1 MFLPAP
7 LRPFPRNTQTL
18 PYYPR
23 PRLVGRCS
31 FQRRNPNRTGL
42 SASLDNPSGANGRG
56 RGRRRRPFPTRGRQY
71 PRASA
76 PGSPRALRPLLGP
89 ATITPGVR
97 PSSELRRTG
106 ARRHRRSSGR
116 GGARGPR
123 RLERER
129 MAPAGPPR
137 SSRTHRRRCPE
148 SLRTLAGGLAPA
160 ARPGGRTLEKRR
172 SGRGRPPCPPPLRHS
187 HRASRTP
194 RTAPGPPS
202 IMQPA
207 AGAGAPGCA
216 VATPAPHPP
225 PPPLRPSR
233 SGREIAKDAGRWRLA
248 HLLRERSKLLISI
261 YL

>member
-1 MFLPAP
+1 MKGLGKCDFQKSCHFSGGQVAALFLPVP
-7 LRPFPRNTQTL
+7 SRPFPRNTQTL

-31 FQRRNPNRTGL
+31 FQRRSPNRTDL
-42 SASLDNPSGANGRG
+42 SASLDNPSVANGR
-56 RGRRRRPFPTRGRQY
+56 RRTPFPTRGSQH
-71 PRASA
+71 
-76 PGSPRALRPLLGP
+76 PRALRPLLGP
-89 ATITPGVR
+89 ETITPGVR

-123 RLERER
+123 RLGRER

-148 SLRTLAGGLAPA
+148 SLRTLAGGPAPA

-187 HRASRTP
+187 DRASSTP
-194 RTAPGPPS
+194 RAAPGPPS

-207 AGAGAPGCA
+207 AGFRSARMCGGHPRAA
-216 VATPAPHPP
+216 SSPASSPP
-225 PPPLRPSR
+225 QQV
-233 SGREIAKDAGRWRLA
+233 REGD
-248 HLLRERSKLLISI
+248 S
-261 YL
+261 